1 MDIVIDSINM
11 RTMRSSAAVSTYTH
25 SEGLTPVEQVALGR
39 VAAAARGKPILDI
52 GFGGGRTVDPLL
64 AISTDYLGIDYCQ
77 EMVDACRRKH
87 PGVRLQL
94 ADARD
99 LSQLQPDSIALA
111 VFSCNGIGMVS
122 HADRLVILAQVHRV
136 LRPGGAF
143 VFSTHNQD
151 CPDHLAGFRFPRFEY
166 SRNPARILVRSARFC
181 AQTLIRL
188 RNRRRFHRQ
197 DVRTPAYSM
206 INDVCHHYGTMLYY
220 ISLAHQREQLE
231 QIGFQPDADAFDRAG
246 NPITGECRD
255 SSITLIAR
263 K

>member
-11 RTMRSSAAVSTYTH
+11 RTMRSSAAASTYTH
-25 SEGLTPVEQVALGR
+25 SEGLTPVEQAAFGR

-111 VFSCNGIGMVS
+111 VFRCNGIGMVN

-136 LRPGGAF
+136 LRLGWHLCVLDPQSGLPTTWPAF
-143 VFSTHNQD
+143 AFRASST
-151 CPDHLAGFRFPRFEY
+151 PETPRA
-166 SRNPARILVRSARFC
+166 SLSAARASA
-181 AQTLIRL
+181 LK
-188 RNRRRFHRQ
+188 
-197 DVRTPAYSM
+197 P
-206 INDVCHHYGTMLYY
+206 
-220 ISLAHQREQLE
+220 
-231 QIGFQPDADAFDRAG
+231 
-246 NPITGECRD
+246 
-255 SSITLIAR
+255 
-263 K
+263 

>member
-1 MDIVIDSINM
+1 MDKVIDRINM
-11 RTMRSSAAVSTYTH
+11 RMMRSSATVSTYTH
-25 SEGLTPVEQVALGR
+25 SEGLTPAEQTALGR
-39 VAAAARGKPILDI
+39 VAAMACGKPILDI

-77 EMVDACRRKH
+77 EMVDACRREH

-111 VFSCNGIGMVS
+111 VFSCNGIDMVNHS
-122 HADRLVILAQVHRV
+122 DRLVILAQVHRV
-136 LRPGGAF
+136 LRRGGAF
-143 VFSTHNQD
+143 VFSTHNQG
-151 CPDHLAGFRFPRFEY
+151 CPDHLAGFRFPRFERT
-166 SRNPARILVRSARFC
+166 RNPARILVRSLRFGT
-181 AQTLIRL
+181 QTMIRL
-188 RNRRRFHRQ
+188 RNRHRFRRH
-197 DVRTPAYSM
+197 DMRTPAYSM

-220 ISLAHQREQLE
+220 ITLANQRAQLE
-231 QIGFQPDADAFDRAG
+231 QIGFQPDAEAFDRTG

-255 SSITLIAR
+255 SSIMLIAR